1 VDPGH
6 EWLSVPVADVAAARF
21 TPSACSYI
29 DRAAGLAYLEEDCDA
44 PGFLRAAGLIGRPEL
59 RDVREIDHGDRDAPL
74 RRLPSILPADVI
86 PAPDAA
92 RIHDAAHAIGAAAG
106 LCPAALAAAA
116 GAPMG
121 PDYVAE
127 LPAAALRRALSAC
140 APAMSTDENRYILNG
155 ALIELRRG
163 FISLVATDGRRLH
176 AVQLP
181 ATVWTPTGAGLVAG
195 PLADNAPA
203 SLILPAESV
212 RDLLSAAG
220 PLSAATVKKDP
231 TARLELIPGAVRTLR
246 LTVGER
252 APWTARAV
260 EGNFPRWRQVLPKR
274 DPRTD
279 RGLRLVDVQNVSAA
293 ELEAF
298 KSFPANACALPAYAD
313 TLDTFRTHAG
323 DGPANALRK
332 AWLSFARSSVT
343 RYGRSLIV
351 APAINER
358 DREGDPATLRPWFP
372 TYAISKPD
380 RPAPHKTGGPSVDL
394 THYDKSLTRPTAIE
408 EASHVNAYY
417 VADALDAADD
427 LDAPGLPAIV
437 GFTQERGDAMR
448 PLTAWSAAAIDSA
461 QPAAVLV
468 IMPQRHV
475 NR

>member
-1 VDPGH
+1 METQNNTNPA
-6 EWLSVPVADVAAARF
+6 STTPAAAGAG
-21 TPSACSYI
+21 SA
-29 DRAAGLAYLEEDCDA
+29 E
-44 PGFLRAAGLIGRPEL
+44 
-59 RDVREIDHGDRDAPL
+59 
-74 RRLPSILPADVI
+74 
-86 PAPDAA
+86 
-92 RIHDAAHAIGAAAG
+92 RIHDAAHMIGAAAG

-140 APAMSTDENRYILNG
+140 APAMSTDENRYIINS

-181 ATVWTPTGAGLVAG
+181 ANVWTPTGAGLVSGA
-195 PLADNAPA
+195 LADNAPS

-231 TARLELIPGAVRTLR
+231 TARLELMPGDRRTLR

-252 APWTARAV
+252 APWTGRAV

-279 RGLRLVDVQNVSAA
+279 RALRLTDVQNVSAA

-313 TLDTFRTHAG
+313 TLDTFRAQAG

-332 AWLSFARSSVT
+332 AWMSFARSSFT
-343 RYGRSLIV
+343 RYGRSLIF
-351 APAINER
+351 APAINEQ
-358 DREGDPATLRPWFP
+358 DREGDPASLRPWFP
-372 TYAISKPD
+372 TYAVALTGAE
-380 RPAPHKTGGPSVDL
+380 RPAPHKTGGPSATV
-394 THYDKSLTRPTAIE
+394 THYDKSLTRPTSPE
-408 EASHVNAYY
+408 EASHVNAHY

-427 LDAPGLPAIV
+427 LDVPGLPSIV
-437 GFTQERGDAMR
+437 VFTQEKGDPMR
-448 PLTAWSAAAIDSA
+448 PLTAWSASAIDSA